1 MNFPCHRPWSCRCVR
16 KSGRQIDFKYS
27 CYESFASHGMWLAV
41 FEPYHAEPDA
51 ARPCGASDIRDAQ
64 KGIPHRAKLD
74 AARPCEASDIRDAR
88 KGMLLCLLIQKFFIP
103 FNIKPHKIP
112 SISGCREL
120 VKSNIPEF
128 IRNVD
133 VFPIFADDIQR
144 SVMFF

>member
-1 MNFPCHRPWSCRCVR
+1 
-16 KSGRQIDFKYS
+16 
-27 CYESFASHGMWLAV
+27 MWLAV
-41 FEPYHAEPDA
+41 FEPYRAEPDA
-51 ARPCGASDIRDAQ
+51 ARPCEASDIRDARKGIPYRAKPDAARPCEASDMRDAR
-64 KGIPHRAKLD
+64 KGIPHRAEPD

-88 KGMLLCLLIQKFFIP
+88 KGMLLCLLTQKFFIP

-112 SISGCREL
+112 SISGCRKL

-133 VFPIFADDIQR
+133 VFPIFTDDIQR